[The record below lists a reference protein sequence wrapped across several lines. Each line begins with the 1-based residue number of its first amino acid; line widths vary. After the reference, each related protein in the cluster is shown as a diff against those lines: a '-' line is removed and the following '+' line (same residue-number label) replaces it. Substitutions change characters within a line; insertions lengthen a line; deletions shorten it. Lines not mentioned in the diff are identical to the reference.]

1 MRRPESKPP
10 GRSAD
15 GSVRPESPARNSRLL
30 VESPYPVPGYLL
42 LSADYPC
49 FARSKGAFIGISLE
63 GAVIAARDEYN
74 KTYYGKPVRPVDI
87 LVEGDASNPRSAKL
101 SQAVAEAAR
110 Q

>member
-1 MRRPESKPP
+1 MGAPVAAGPV
-10 GRSAD
+10 GA
-15 GSVRPESPARNSRLL
+15 G
-30 VESPYPVPGYLL
+30 VEGATAPN
-42 LSADYPC
+42 LSADYLS
-49 FARSKGAFIGISLE
+49 FARAKGAFIGISLE